1 MHAGETSIRLIIQVL
16 NVPHQISHSTSLFAI
31 LPSPSI
37 PYTAHPA
44 LQANR
49 TACRDIHL
57 AAVLDGIAEQV
68 DAVHILVAD
77 AAVDLVEVQAVLEGA
92 VLDEAARWN
101 VWVVG
106 YHAIG
111 EAEVELRRRVEVR
124 GAEEDDVAEAFG
136 RAMHTG
142 DGVGVGVD
150 TG

>member
-16 NVPHQISHSTSLFAI
+16 NIPHQISHPTSPFAI
-31 LPSPSI
+31 LPSPPV
-37 PYTAHPA
+37 PYTAHLA

-49 TACRDIHL
+49 TACRGIHL

-101 VWVVG
+101 VRVVG